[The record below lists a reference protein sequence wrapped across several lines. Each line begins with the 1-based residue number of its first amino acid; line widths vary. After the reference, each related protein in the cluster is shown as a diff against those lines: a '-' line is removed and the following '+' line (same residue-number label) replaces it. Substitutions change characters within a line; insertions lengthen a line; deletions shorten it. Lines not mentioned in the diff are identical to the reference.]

1 MKEAIHILRK
11 EPPYRKLVTANFIS
25 GIGDW
30 FSSVAILSL
39 LLEITGTGLAVGIT
53 LAARTLP
60 FLFMGPIGGMLA
72 DKVNKKV
79 ILMVSDFAR
88 ILLALS
94 LLLVN
99 SADNIWIAYVIT
111 VGLVVFS
118 ALSSPARQSLIPQ
131 IVSKENLPAANAVDQ
146 SLNGI
151 NMTLGAV
158 FGGVVSAVLG
168 HELSFVI
175 NALTFLISGLIISTM
190 AYRKES
196 VQKPAHLESQES
208 VEVSESQSTFW
219 EEFRKSLMIKVIALQ
234 AIFWPIG
241 GGAINILISIYGY
254 QVYQAGN
261 TGVGILYGALGVGF
275 LISGFIAAYF
285 RRWMVQVVILASIIE
300 GLAHA
305 LMSQSTNLWIG
316 AGLIA
321 IGTLGSGIGN
331 ASYTTLIMRT
341 VPEHVMG
348 RAFAL
353 SETTSNVM
361 MALSMVVTG
370 VLLNY
375 FPAQQV
381 GLWAGILI
389 VISAFT
395 ALPLLKL
402 KKSDLNVNTGN
413 IQA

>member
-1 MKEAIHILRK
+1 MKEVFNILRK
-11 EPPYRKLVTANFIS
+11 EVRYQRLVTANFVS

-39 LLEITGTGLAVGIT
+39 LLQITGTGLAVGIT

-60 FLFMGPIGGMLA
+60 FLFMGPIGGILA
-72 DKVNKKV
+72 DKMNKKV
-79 ILMVSDFAR
+79 ILMISDFAR
-88 ILLALS
+88 IFLALS
-94 LLLVN
+94 LLFVN
-99 SADNIWIAYVIT
+99 SSDTIWIAYVVT

-131 IVSKENLPAANAVDQ
+131 IVSKENLTTANAVDQ

-158 FGGVVSAVLG
+158 FGGVISAVLG
-168 HELSFVI
+168 HELAFVI

-190 AYRKES
+190 SYDRKS
-196 VQKPAHLESQES
+196 VDIPASNEYQDTVGNPEQE
-208 VEVSESQSTFW
+208 TTLW
-219 EEFRKSLMIKVIALQ
+219 KEFRRSLMLKVIALQ

-241 GGAINILISIYGY
+241 GGAINILISVYGY
-254 QVYQAGN
+254 QVYQEGN
-261 TGVGILYGALGVGF
+261 TGVGILYGALGFGF
-275 LISGFIAAYF
+275 LISGFIASYF
-285 RRWMVQVVILASIIE
+285 RKWMIQVVILSSVIE
-300 GLAHA
+300 GLSHA
-305 LMSQSTNLWIG
+305 LMSQSSNLWIG
-316 AGLIA
+316 AALISIA
-321 IGTLGSGIGN
+321 TLGAGIGN

-341 VPEHVMG
+341 VPEQVLG

-361 MALSMVVTG
+361 MALSMVGTG
-370 VLLNY
+370 VLLKY

-381 GLWAGILI
+381 GFWAGILI
-389 VISAFT
+389 ILSALT

-402 KKSDLNVNTGN
+402 RSSDMVKLNTVS
-413 IQA
+413 Q

>member
-1 MKEAIHILRK
+1 VKEVFNILRK
-11 EPPYRKLVTANFIS
+11 EVRYQRLVTANFVS

-39 LLEITGTGLAVGIT
+39 LLQITGTGLAVGIT

-60 FLFMGPIGGMLA
+60 FLFMGPIGGILA
-72 DKVNKKV
+72 DKMNKKV
-79 ILMVSDFAR
+79 ILMISDFAR
-88 ILLALS
+88 IFLALS
-94 LLLVN
+94 LLFVN
-99 SADNIWIAYVIT
+99 SSDTIWIAYVVT

-131 IVSKENLPAANAVDQ
+131 IVSKENLTTANAVDQ

-158 FGGVVSAVLG
+158 FGGVISAVLG
-168 HELSFVI
+168 HELAFVI

-190 AYRKES
+190 SYDRKS
-196 VQKPAHLESQES
+196 VDIPASNEYQDTVGNPEQE
-208 VEVSESQSTFW
+208 TTLW
-219 EEFRKSLMIKVIALQ
+219 KEFRRSLMLKVIALQ

-241 GGAINILISIYGY
+241 GGAINILISVYGY
-254 QVYQAGN
+254 QVYQEGN
-261 TGVGILYGALGVGF
+261 TGVGILYGALGFGF
-275 LISGFIAAYF
+275 LISGFIASYF
-285 RRWMVQVVILASIIE
+285 RKWMIQVVILSSVIE
-300 GLAHA
+300 GLSHA
-305 LMSQSTNLWIG
+305 LMSQSSNLWIG
-316 AGLIA
+316 AALISIA
-321 IGTLGSGIGN
+321 TLGAGIGN

-341 VPEHVMG
+341 VPEQVLG

-361 MALSMVVTG
+361 MALSMVGTG
-370 VLLNY
+370 VLLKY

-381 GLWAGILI
+381 GFWAGILI
-389 VISAFT
+389 ILSALT

-402 KKSDLNVNTGN
+402 RSSDMVKLNTVS
-413 IQA
+413 Q

>member
-1 MKEAIHILRK
+1 MKEVFNILRK
-11 EPPYRKLVTANFIS
+11 EVRYQRLVTANFVS

-39 LLEITGTGLAVGIT
+39 LLQITGTGLAVGIT

-60 FLFMGPIGGMLA
+60 FLFMGPIGGILA
-72 DKVNKKV
+72 DKMNKKV
-79 ILMVSDFAR
+79 ILMISDFAR
-88 ILLALS
+88 IFLALS
-94 LLLVN
+94 LLFVN
-99 SADNIWIAYVIT
+99 SSDTIWIAYVVT

-131 IVSKENLPAANAVDQ
+131 IVSKENLTTANAVDQ

-158 FGGVVSAVLG
+158 FGGVISAVLG
-168 HELSFVI
+168 HELAFVI

-190 AYRKES
+190 SYDRKS
-196 VQKPAHLESQES
+196 VDIPASNEYQDTVGNPEQE
-208 VEVSESQSTFW
+208 TTLW
-219 EEFRKSLMIKVIALQ
+219 KEFRRSLMLKVIALQ

-241 GGAINILISIYGY
+241 GGAINILISVYGY
-254 QVYQAGN
+254 QVYQEGN
-261 TGVGILYGALGVGF
+261 TGVGILYGALGFGF
-275 LISGFIAAYF
+275 LISGFIASYF
-285 RRWMVQVVILASIIE
+285 RKWMIQVVILSSVIE
-300 GLAHA
+300 GLSHA
-305 LMSQSTNLWIG
+305 LMSQSSNLWIG
-316 AGLIA
+316 AALISIA
-321 IGTLGSGIGN
+321 TLGAGIGN

-341 VPEHVMG
+341 VPEQVLG

-361 MALSMVVTG
+361 MALSMVGTG
-370 VLLNY
+370 VLLKY

-381 GLWAGILI
+381 GFWAGILI
-389 VISAFT
+389 ILSALT

-402 KKSDLNVNTGN
+402 RSSDMVNLNTVS
-413 IQA
+413 Q